1 MDVTNLE
8 FISITPSLKNHLVE
22 QKIIEIVV
30 EKVKNI
36 PQFEKL
42 KMNVDLVLYVCNI
55 IENICFSNNINSK
68 YKPKGYKL
76 TIAQSV
82 FERLGW
88 TKQEDKDFL
97 LNTITFLHNSKKIK
111 TISLLK
117 RVLAFGKRFLMPNMK
132 T

>member
-1 MDVTNLE
+1 MDVNSLD

-30 EKVKNI
+30 EKVKAI

-76 TIAQSV
+76 QIAQTV
-82 FERLGW
+82 FERLSW
-88 TKQEDKDFL
+88 TKPEDKDFL

-111 TISLLK
+111 TISMIK
-117 RVLAFGKRFLMPNMK
+117 RILAFGKRFLISNPK
-132 T
+132 